1 MTKKAFLIGAGEGFS
16 DTFLPKKED
25 LVIAVDGGLH
35 WCEEKA
41 VLPALAVGDFDSL
54 SFVPSHIPVLRLPVE
69 KDDTDMR
76 VAVCHALG
84 QRCDTVHIFGGTGGR
99 PDHTF
104 ANYQVLLQIAK
115 ADAMGFL
122 WGNTHLATVF
132 GKGKLLFPKKEK
144 GDLSL
149 FAFGGDARG
158 VSVKGAK
165 YTAEG
170 ITLAADY
177 PLGVSNFFMGETV
190 EITVEEGFLLVFWGR
205 DGDTLPVFATI

>member
-1 MTKKAFLIGAGEGFS
+1 MTKKAFVIGAGEGFS
-16 DTFLPKKED
+16 DTLLPKKED
-25 LVIAVDGGLH
+25 LIIAVDGGMQ
-35 WCEEKA
+35 WCEEQSI
-41 VLPALAVGDFDSL
+41 LPALAVGDFDSL

-76 VAVCHALG
+76 VAVRHALE
-84 QRCDTVHIFGGTGGR
+84 QRCKVIHVFGGTGGR
-99 PDHTF
+99 ADHTF

-115 ADAMGFL
+115 AGAMGFL

-149 FAFGGDARG
+149 FSFGADARG

-170 ITLAADY
+170 ITLTADY
-177 PLGVSNFFMGETV
+177 PLGVSNSFIGEAV
-190 EITVEEGFLLVFWGR
+190 EITVEEGFLLVFWER
-205 DGDTLPVFATI
+205 DGETLPRFATI